1 MPTYNY
7 CCHNCAS
14 TNLKNEYISIDVLHT
29 MRQTIEVWQKGCE
42 ALIGDL
48 QCRIGVIEKKKFS
61 EFHHLRPDIEK
72 LKTQINS
79 WEDEFYL
86 FKDKLRIPDKKPHK
100 CPVCEGKGNIRVE
113 PKYSLSSDGMIAK
126 DERHVAPIE
135 HHCQPCKGKGIVWN

>member
-1 MPTYNY
+1 MNTAEFCQKFLDMLDHIDLPTVRNRIYKVEEMSGCHMPRECHCKCHVSQNY

-48 QCRIGVIEKKKFS
+48 QCRIGVIEKQKFS

-79 WEDEFYL
+79 WED
-86 FKDKLRIPDKKPHK
+86 
-100 CPVCEGKGNIRVE
+100 
-113 PKYSLSSDGMIAK
+113 
-126 DERHVAPIE
+126 
-135 HHCQPCKGKGIVWN
+135 